1 MAISEQEVR
10 KVALLARL
18 EVDEEEVRSLALH
31 FDSILEHF
39 SKLNELD
46 LANIDPFVMDET
58 RTPLR
63 EDMVEKW
70 EFREDALKEAP
81 HRDGDFFR
89 VPRIV
94 SEEG

>member
-18 EVDEEEVRSLALH
+18 EVDEEEVRSLAHH

-39 SKLNELD
+39 GKLNELD
-46 LANIDPFVMDET
+46 LDNIDPFVMDET
-58 RTPLR
+58 QTPLR
-63 EDMVEKW
+63 EDRAEKW
-70 EFREDALKEAP
+70 ELREDALNEAS